1 MNKILV
7 EKIKE
12 SIQAVL
18 PLTVVVL
25 IVLFLLKVPTAEIL
39 EFSLGAF
46 MLIVGLVIFGLGANE
61 SMMFIAEEIGSYIT
75 KKRTIILL
83 IIVGLAIGFLITISE
98 PSLWVL
104 GDQFN
109 AVIPRLT
116 LIFSISIGVAIFLV
130 IALLRIVFQVRL
142 NILLTVAFTLL
153 FILAAFIPAEF
164 IPVAFDS
171 GGVTTGPMA
180 VPFII
185 SLGLGVVSTSTNG
198 NTKEDSFGMVG
209 IASIGPI
216 LTVFILGLIFKTGSV
231 SSGEAEVTKNI
242 FGYFIQYI
250 GDMGIAILPFVLF
263 FAIFQIF
270 AFKLKK
276 KRVLRILMGFF
287 LTYIGLVI
295 FLSGASVG
303 FMSVGSF
310 LGKTIA
316 GFESGWWLILAGLV
330 FGFVIVSAEPSV
342 VVLVY
347 QVEEVTDGRVPKK
360 VMMPAMAI
368 GVSIAIGLAMLRIVF
383 DISIWYILLP
393 GYIIAL
399 VLTFIVPKMF
409 TAIAFDSGGAV
420 SGALT
425 STFLVP
431 FALGAASVI
440 YENHAD
446 TQSMVLKNAFGLV
459 AFVALAPLVT
469 IQVLGLIF
477 KVKSDRKNKHEV
489 RDTSEDEIIELE
501 EV

>member
-1 MNKILV
+1 MNKILI

-12 SIQAVL
+12 SFMAVL
-18 PLTVVVL
+18 PLTVVIL
-25 IVLFLLKVPTAEIL
+25 IVLFALKVPTGDIL
-39 EFSLGAF
+39 EFLVGAL
-46 MLIVGLVIFGLGANE
+46 MLIIGLVIFGLGASE

-75 KKRTIILL
+75 RKRALVLL
-83 IIVGLAIGFLITISE
+83 VVVGLAIGFLITISE

-104 GDQFN
+104 GDQFDN
-109 AVIPRLT
+109 VIPRMT
-116 LIFSISIGVAIFLV
+116 LILSISIGVAIFLT
-130 IALLRIVFQVRL
+130 IGLLRIIFQIKM
-142 NILLTVAFTLL
+142 NILLIIAFGIL
-153 FILAAFIPAEF
+153 FILAATPLIPEEF

-185 SLGLGVVSTSTNG
+185 SLGLGVVSTSASG
-198 NTKEDSFGMVG
+198 DKEDSFGMVG

-216 LTVFILGLIFKTGSV
+216 IAVFILGIITPLENISTGDTD
-231 SSGEAEVTKNI
+231 EVTGLG
-242 FGYFIQYI
+242 GYLLQYL
-250 GDMGIAILPFVLF
+250 GDMGIAILPFIAFFVLF
-263 FAIFQIF
+263 QVF
-270 AFKLKK
+270 AFKLNK
-276 KRVLRILMGFF
+276 KRVVRIIVGFLLVYF
-287 LTYIGLVI
+287 GLVI

-303 FMSVGSF
+303 FMSTGRF
-310 LGKTIA
+310 LGETIA
-316 GFESGWWLILAGLV
+316 GFDNSLWLILAGLV

-342 VVLVY
+342 VVLVG
-347 QVEEVTDGRVPKK
+347 QVEEVTDGRISKK
-360 VMMPAMAI
+360 IMMPAMAI
-368 GVSIAIGLAMLRIVF
+368 GVSIAIGLAMIRIVF

-399 VLTFIVPKMF
+399 VLTFFVPKIF

-431 FALGAASVI
+431 FALGAASVF
-440 YENHAD
+440 YGND
-446 TQSMVLKNAFGLV
+446 QSSILRNAFGLV

-477 KVKSDRKNKHEV
+477 NIKSKRKVHD
-489 RDTSEDEIIELE
+489 DSEDEIIELE

>member
-7 EKIKE
+7 EKVKE
-12 SIQAVL
+12 SVQAVL
-18 PLTVVVL
+18 PITVIIL
-25 IVLFLLKVPTAEIL
+25 IVLFILKVSSIEII
-39 EFSLGAF
+39 EFIIGSL
-46 MLIVGLVIFGLGANE
+46 MLTIGLVVFGLGASE

-75 KKRTIILL
+75 KKRAISLL
-83 IIVGLAIGFLITISE
+83 VIVGFLVGFLITISE

-104 GDQFN
+104 GEQFKN
-109 AVIPRLT
+109 TIPKFT
-116 LIFSISIGVAIFLV
+116 LLLSVALGVAIFLV
-130 IALLRIVFQVRL
+130 IALLRIIFQIRL
-142 NILLTVAFTLL
+142 NLLLIIWFTIL
-153 FILAAFIPAEF
+153 FILAIFIPAEF

-185 SLGLGVVSTSTNG
+185 SLGLGVISNSTNG

-216 LTVFILGLIFKTGSV
+216 LAVFILGLIYSPEYTETV
-231 SSGEAEVTKNI
+231 EEAKGLL
-242 FGYFIQYI
+242 GYIIQYI
-250 GDMGIAILPFVLF
+250 GEIGIAILPFVAF
-263 FAIFQIF
+263 FAVFQIF

-276 KRVLRILMGFF
+276 KRVIRVLIGFL

-303 FMSVGSF
+303 FMSVGTF
-310 LGKTIA
+310 LGETIA
-316 GFESGWWLILAGLV
+316 KFESGWWLILAGLI

-342 VVLVY
+342 VVLVH
-347 QVEEVTDGRVPKK
+347 QVEEVTDGRVSKK
-360 VMMPAMAI
+360 IMMPAMAI
-368 GVSIAIGLAMLRIVF
+368 GVSIAIGLAMVRIVF

-399 VLTFIVPKMF
+399 VLTFFVPKMF

-440 YENHAD
+440 YNND
-446 TQSMVLKNAFGLV
+446 QSSILKNAFGLV

-477 KVKSDRKNKHEV
+477 KIKSRRKDKEII
-489 RDTSEDEIIELE
+489 DTTEDEIIDLK

>member
-12 SIQAVL
+12 SVQAVL
-18 PLTVVVL
+18 PITVVVL
-25 IVLFLLKVPTAEIL
+25 IVMLLLKVPAGDI
-39 EFSLGAF
+39 FQFIGGAV
-46 MLIVGLVIFGLGANE
+46 MLIIGLVIFGIGASE

-75 KKRTIILL
+75 KKRALILL
-83 IIVGLAIGFLITISE
+83 IIVGLSIGFLITISE

-104 GDQFN
+104 GEQFKN
-109 AVIPRLT
+109 TIPKFT
-116 LIFSISIGVAIFLV
+116 LLLSVAIGVAIFLV
-130 IALLRIVFQVRL
+130 IGLLRIVFQVKL
-142 NILLTVAFTLL
+142 NILLIVSFVIL
-153 FILAAFIPAEF
+153 FILAIFIPEEF

-185 SLGLGVVSTSTNG
+185 SLGLGVISGSAKG
-198 NTKEDSFGMVG
+198 GTKEDSFGMVG

-216 LTVFILGLIFKTGSV
+216 LAVFILGLIYKPEYTETV
-231 SSGEAEVTKNI
+231 EEVKNI
-242 FGYFIQYI
+242 FGYLAQYLGEI
-250 GDMGIAILPFVLF
+250 GIAILPFVAF
-263 FAIFQIF
+263 FVIFQVF

-276 KRVLRILMGFF
+276 KRVIRILIGFLF
-287 LTYIGLVI
+287 TYVGLVI

-303 FMSVGSF
+303 FMNTGEF
-310 LGKTIA
+310 LGKAIA
-316 GFESGWWLILAGLV
+316 QMDSGWWLIISGLI
-330 FGFVIVSAEPSV
+330 FGFVIVAAEPSV
-342 VVLVY
+342 VVLVH
-347 QVEEVTDGRVPKK
+347 QVEEVTDGQVSKK
-360 VMMPAMAI
+360 IMMPALSI
-368 GVSIAIGLAMLRIVF
+368 GVSIAIALAMVRIVF

-399 VLTFIVPKMF
+399 VLTLFVPKMF

-431 FALGAASVI
+431 FALGAADFLYS
-440 YENHAD
+440 NSGNA
-446 TQSMVLKNAFGLV
+446 QSMVLRNAFGLV

-469 IQVLGLIF
+469 IQVVGLIF
-477 KVKSDRKNKHEV
+477 KIKSKKHSKISDV
-489 RDTSEDEIIELE
+489 TEDEIIELK